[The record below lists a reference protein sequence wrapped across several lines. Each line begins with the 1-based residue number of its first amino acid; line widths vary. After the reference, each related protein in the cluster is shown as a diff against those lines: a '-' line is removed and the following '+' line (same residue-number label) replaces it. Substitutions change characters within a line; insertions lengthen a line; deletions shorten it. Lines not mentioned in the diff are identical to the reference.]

1 MNIKEMR
8 SKAEKLV
15 QLVKDHE
22 MDFERFKEHVQE
34 RAKNEKDEVFFT
46 SGKMPKELKEILY
59 LCEELAKS
67 IRTDYPHETL

>member
-34 RAKNEKDEVFFT
+34 HAKNEKDEVFFT
-46 SGKMPKELKEILY
+46 SGKMPKRTKRD
-59 LCEELAKS
+59 S
-67 IRTDYPHETL
+67 ISL